1 MGANFAQESNLS
13 NTATLTSL
21 DLADITGSRHDNVQR
36 SIKRSVQNGKVT
48 MPPSEKGPV
57 GKNGREIKYYVFR
70 GDKGKRDSDKGKR
83 DSFRVLERMT
93 ASQADAIA
101 ARWRELEAEA
111 SVALTSTVGALTT
124 RVVSPVQQVTP
135 AGGHVTPV
143 GQPITAQGTPVA
155 ELRSGVT
162 RITSP
167 GAEELTMSS
176 LEIAQLTGKRHDH
189 VMRDIS
195 NVLGEL
201 HGEDGPNFGG
211 TYIDSLQREKPC
223 YQLPRRETDILL
235 TGYSIPM
242 RAKVIDRWHELEA
255 QVAKPAPVDLG
266 DASALRGLLL
276 GYTEQVMQLEH
287 KVGIQAAKIAEDAPK
302 AKFHDKV
309 ADSEGLKPVAE
320 VAKILGTG
328 EKRLF
333 KYLRKHKILIS
344 DGATRNTPYQPFLD
358 SGRMDVKCTDYIV
371 PETGKVKIHSQ
382 PLFTGKGL
390 IWIQQFI
397 EEHGRVGL

>member
-1 MGANFAQESNLS
+1 M
-13 NTATLTSL
+13 
-21 DLADITGSRHDNVQR
+21 
-36 SIKRSVQNGKVT
+36 
-48 MPPSEKGPV
+48 
-57 GKNGREIKYYVFR
+57 FR
-70 GDKGKRDSDKGKR
+70 GDKGKR

-101 ARWRELEAEA
+101 ARWRELEEQPAQVAA
-111 SVALTSTVGALTT
+111 SMLTT
-124 RVVSPVQQVTP
+124 RVTHTP
-135 AGGHVTPV
+135 QAD
-143 GQPITAQGTPVA
+143 QVA
-155 ELRSGVT
+155 EAVRVLSVT

-167 GAEELTMSS
+167 GLTMSS
-176 LEIAQLTGKRHDH
+176 QEIADLVGSRHDNVVVSVERLVARGVIKAPAMQELRTPMGQLTKTYVFDGEQGKR
-189 VMRDIS
+189 
-195 NVLGEL
+195 
-201 HGEDGPNFGG
+201 
-211 TYIDSLQREKPC
+211 DSIIAVA
-223 YQLPRRETDILL
+223 QLSPEFT
-235 TGYSIPM
+235 
-242 RAKVIDRWHELEA
+242 AKLVDRWQELEA
-255 QVAKPAPVDLG
+255 QVAKPVANLS
-266 DASALRGLLL
+266 DAAQLRGLLL

-397 EEHGRVGL
+397 EQHGRVGL

>member
-1 MGANFAQESNLS
+1 M
-13 NTATLTSL
+13 
-21 DLADITGSRHDNVQR
+21 
-36 SIKRSVQNGKVT
+36 
-48 MPPSEKGPV
+48 
-57 GKNGREIKYYVFR
+57 FR
-70 GDKGKRDSDKGKR
+70 GDKGKR

-101 ARWRELEAEA
+101 ARWRELEEQAAQVAA
-111 SVALTSTVGALTT
+111 SMLTT
-124 RVVSPVQQVTP
+124 RVTHTP
-135 AGGHVTPV
+135 QAD
-143 GQPITAQGTPVA
+143 QVA
-155 ELRSGVT
+155 EAIRVLPVT
-162 RITSP
+162 RIVSP
-167 GAEELTMSS
+167 GAGELTMSS
-176 LEIAQLTGKRHDH
+176 IEIAALTRKDIGNVH
-189 VMRDIS
+189 RDIRGM
-195 NVLGEL
+195 LEAL
-201 HGEDGPNFGG
+201 RGED
-211 TYIDSLQREKPC
+211 DSVLNHVESVTDARGYTTEFK
-223 YQLPRRETDILL
+223 LRRRETDILL

-242 RAKVIDRWHELEA
+242 RAAVIDRWHQLEA
-255 QVAKPAPVDLG
+255 QVAKPAANLS
-266 DASALRGLLL
+266 DAAQLRGLLL